1 MQYPDANTRGV
12 TISRK
17 PKMWQRICSLFLFSL
32 FVIGLSGQISVV
44 AAKTTLPKAAR
55 ASVPEPVLKVK
66 SWLLMDFG
74 SGQILSSGNP
84 DKRIEPASLTKIMTS
99 YVVFDKVKKGLFS
112 LEDKVLISNKA
123 WRTGGSRMFVKVNT
137 KVSLGALLRGL
148 IIQSGNDAAVA
159 MAEYIA
165 GTEQGFTALMNQE
178 AARLGM
184 KNTHFVN
191 STGLPDPNHYS
202 TAYDLAIL
210 SAALIRDFPEHYAW
224 YKEKE
229 FTYNKITQ
237 KNRNLLLW
245 RDPTVDGIKTG
256 HTQSAGYCLIA
267 SSLQGQMRLIAVI
280 TGAKSNRH
288 RASAAQALLRY
299 GYSFYE
305 TRQLYA
311 ANSVVATAR
320 VYLGDQK
327 QLQVG
332 SLKPIAVTLPR
343 RRFKDSKTLI
353 TLNPVLKA
361 PISKGQQVGE
371 LKVQLRG
378 QVVYTIPLVALT
390 AVAEGSWWRR
400 IIDHVLLWFT

>member
-1 MQYPDANTRGV
+1 MRQ
-12 TISRK
+12 TIRF
-17 PKMWQRICSLFLFSL
+17 LFLLSL
-32 FVIGLSGQISVV
+32 LAIGQVSV
-44 AAKTTLPKAAR
+44 AAVDMTLPKAAR
-55 ASVPEPVLKVK
+55 ASVPEPELKLK

-74 SGQILSSGNP
+74 SGKILSSGSP

-99 YVVFDKVKKGLFS
+99 YVVFDRIKKGLFS
-112 LEDKVLISNKA
+112 LEDKVLISRKA

-148 IIQSGNDAAVA
+148 IVQSGNDAAVA
-159 MAEYIA
+159 MAEYVA
-165 GTEQGFTALMNQE
+165 GTELGFAALMNQE

-191 STGLPDPNHYS
+191 STGLPDPKHYT
-202 TAYDLAIL
+202 TALDLAIL
-210 SAALIRDFPEHYAW
+210 SVALIRDFPEHYAW

-256 HTQSAGYCLIA
+256 HTRSAGYCLIA
-267 SSLQGQMRLIAVI
+267 SSKQEEMRLIAVAI
-280 TGAKSNRH
+280 GGKSSGH
-288 RASAAQALLRY
+288 RANAAQALLRY

-311 ANSVVATAR
+311 AGDAVTQSR
-320 VYLGDQK
+320 VYLGDRK

-332 SLKPIAVTLPR
+332 SLTPIAVTLPR
-343 RRFKDSKTLI
+343 RRFKDSKNSI
-353 TLNPVLKA
+353 RLNPVLKA
-361 PISKGQQVGE
+361 PISKGQQVGTLE
-371 LKVQLRG
+371 VQLRG
-378 QVVYTIPLVALT
+378 QVVYTIPLVALA
-390 AVAEGSWWRR
+390 AVPEGSWWRR
-400 IIDHVLLWFT
+400 IIDHVLLWFV